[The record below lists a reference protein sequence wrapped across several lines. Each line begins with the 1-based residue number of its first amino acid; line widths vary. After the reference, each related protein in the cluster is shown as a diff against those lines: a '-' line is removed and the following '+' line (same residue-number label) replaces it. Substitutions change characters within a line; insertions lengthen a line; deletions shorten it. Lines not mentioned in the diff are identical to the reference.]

1 MEGHEEVFK
10 TPLRFQLNI
19 GCWLRDFKVSSFLF
33 KHIQI
38 NCPITTTSP
47 KLMKLVAYDIPTI
60 RFIKQINIKTFFKIL
75 EIYITTNYIH
85 YSLVAYDTPTIC
97 FEKNKSILK
106 TNFSNIGSNYYY

>member
-19 GCWLRDFKVSSFLF
+19 GCWLRDFKVSSCLF

-47 KLMKLVAYDIPTI
+47 KLMKLVAYDISTI
-60 RFIKQINIKTFFKIL
+60 RF
-75 EIYITTNYIH
+75 Y
-85 YSLVAYDTPTIC
+85 
-97 FEKNKSILK
+97 K
-106 TNFSNIGSNYYY
+106 TNQYQNIVSKYWRYIYNY

>member
-19 GCWLRDFKVSSFLF
+19 GCWLRDFKVSSYLF

-38 NCPITTTSP
+38 NCPIITTSP

-60 RFIKQINIKTFFKIL
+60 RF
-75 EIYITTNYIH
+75 Y
-85 YSLVAYDTPTIC
+85 
-97 FEKNKSILK
+97 K
-106 TNFSNIGSNYYY
+106 TNQYQNIFQNIGDIYNY